1 LENKYN
7 RHYAIGMFANGSK
20 IKSIAYPPNTK
31 PKYQSHPSTRNTI
44 HMYITLENGQF
55 LLDEE
60 LILDRK
66 KWEALQKAEKF
77 ISDISGGI
85 A

>member
-1 LENKYN
+1 
-7 RHYAIGMFANGSK
+7 
-20 IKSIAYPPNTK
+20 
-31 PKYQSHPSTRNTI
+31 
-44 HMYITLENGQF
+44 MYITLENGQF

>member
-1 LENKYN
+1 
-7 RHYAIGMFANGSK
+7 
-20 IKSIAYPPNTK
+20 
-31 PKYQSHPSTRNTI
+31 
-44 HMYITLENGQF
+44 MYITLEDGQSF
-55 LLDEE
+55 RDDE

-66 KWEALQKAEKF
+66 KWDALQQAEKF